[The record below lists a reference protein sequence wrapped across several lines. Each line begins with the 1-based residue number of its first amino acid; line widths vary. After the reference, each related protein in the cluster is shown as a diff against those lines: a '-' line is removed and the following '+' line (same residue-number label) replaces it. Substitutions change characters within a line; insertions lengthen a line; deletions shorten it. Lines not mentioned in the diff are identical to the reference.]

1 MNKVIVLLSL
11 LVVSF
16 FTNAKSNTNNRHI
29 NSDEIYNEEYIQSLS
44 DASYYYSYKGDFPKA
59 IELEERALQIKIEKF
74 GQEHLQCAVSLN
86 SLMVLLHFLNK
97 DLCELELGKKA
108 LDRFMWTLLTRLD
121 KKFISRKES
130 RIILAGRNITQFD
143 DSVCGY
149 RVDIPIE
156 AIKKIYIYKNTPD
169 VFIEK
174 LSDKGVKF
182 SFV

>member
-86 SLMVLLHFLNK
+86 SLMVLLHFLHK
-97 DLCELELGKKA
+97 DLYAIELGKKA
-108 LDRFMWTLLTRLD
+108 LDRFMWTLLTRID
-121 KKFISRKES
+121 KKFKRQKEY
-130 RIILAGRNITQFD
+130 RIVLAGRNITQFD
-143 DSVCGY
+143 NDTLCYIIILS
-149 RVDIPIE
+149 PTTNN
-156 AIKKIYIYKNTPD
+156 KKCRYL
-169 VFIEK
+169 V
-174 LSDKGVKF
+174 
-182 SFV
+182 